1 MTLGTI
7 VKQLRLEAGLSQRKL
22 AAIAKVN
29 FKAIAGAEENRVTLR
44 SLEKILAALK
54 HELEVV
60 PIDG

>member
-1 MTLGTI
+1 MTIGLI
-7 VKQLRLEAGLSQRKL
+7 IKQLRLEAGLSQRKL

-29 FKAIAGAEENRVTLR
+29 NKAIAGAEENRVTLR
-44 SLEKILAALK
+44 SLEKILAALD